1 MRAGRPHNEVL
12 ARFGLR
18 RYLTRTLR
26 GMLGTGEIAPP
37 LPTYAGLFRAAT
49 HRDQARGFEHIP
61 EAACAGHRSAPGNS
75 AGPNTKCNTRLI
87 PPIEAFDEA

>member
-37 LPTYAGLFRAAT
+37 LPTLFASSADRAGEAPHRAHITKPRASQRNRAPAHGVT
-49 HRDQARGFEHIP
+49 AEMRTQA
-61 EAACAGHRSAPGNS
+61 
-75 AGPNTKCNTRLI
+75 
-87 PPIEAFDEA
+87 